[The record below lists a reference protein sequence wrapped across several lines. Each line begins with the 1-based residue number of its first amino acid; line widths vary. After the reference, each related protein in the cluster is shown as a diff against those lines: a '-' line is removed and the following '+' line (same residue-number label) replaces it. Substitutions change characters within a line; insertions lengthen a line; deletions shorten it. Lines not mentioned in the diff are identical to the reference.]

1 MNNVRIRNFGLTN
14 DPPCLYVY
22 YYVNNGKSRRRKIPV
37 REIPRGIREGVFT
50 LDLDRMVDELLKRHG
65 EYLQHIPQETLLDAL
80 ARMLNFQHLDTVSRK
95 YKLPLV
101 THENHPVAYPLK
113 KSSTDSKQH
122 APKPP
127 NVTGAK
133 PALDKVRF
141 SNCRKYLTLETNGK
155 RISPRLSRIMWRNR
169 CHQSPPH

>member
-1 MNNVRIRNFGLTN
+1 MNSVRIRNFGLTN

-22 YYVNNGKSRRRKIPV
+22 YYANNGKSRRRKIPV

-95 YKLPLV
+95 YKLPMV
-101 THENHPVAYPLK
+101 TQENHPVAYPLK
-113 KSSTDSKQH
+113 KSGAHIPQL
-122 APKPP
+122 APKPA
-127 NVTGAK
+127 NFKDAK
-133 PALDKVRF
+133 PALDKVRLA
-141 SNCRKYLTLETNGK
+141 NCRKYLPLETSGK
-155 RISPRLSRIMWRNR
+155 RISPRLSRIMRRNR
-169 CHQSPPH
+169 CRQSRPH